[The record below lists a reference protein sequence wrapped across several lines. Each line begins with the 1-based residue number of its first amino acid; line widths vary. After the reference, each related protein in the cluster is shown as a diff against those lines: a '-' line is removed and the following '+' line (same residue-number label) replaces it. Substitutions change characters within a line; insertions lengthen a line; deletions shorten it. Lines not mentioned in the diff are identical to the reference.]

1 MADEKVTATEDS
13 GENFAEMFKASQE
26 NAQGRVKQGDK
37 VTGTVIDVT
46 DDSVFVNVGVKIDG
60 IMDRKDFID
69 NEGNLTVKVGDEVEA
84 YVTKATSQEIVLSRS
99 MNGAGMAAIENAK
112 DAGIPVE
119 GRVIDACKGG
129 YHVEILGKTAFC
141 PGSQMAAGEPE
152 SLPGQTFQFLI
163 TRVESRGRNIVV
175 SHRAL
180 VDREREASLEKF
192 LSEVKEGDI
201 IEGKVTRLAPFGAFV
216 EVAPAVEG
224 MIHLSEL
231 SWSRVVK
238 ADEAVSVGAGS
249 EGQAPQGFQGE
260 GPRRPRAYPHFP
272 LPQAGSGQ
280 PLG

>member
-152 SLPGQTFQFLI
+152 SLPGQTFQL
-163 TRVESRGRNIVV
+163 S
-175 SHRAL
+175 SPALRA
-180 VDREREASLEKF
+180 AAATSL
-192 LSEVKEGDI
+192 
-201 IEGKVTRLAPFGAFV
+201 
-216 EVAPAVEG
+216 
-224 MIHLSEL
+224 
-231 SWSRVVK
+231 
-238 ADEAVSVGAGS
+238 
-249 EGQAPQGFQGE
+249 
-260 GPRRPRAYPHFP
+260 
-272 LPQAGSGQ
+272 
-280 PLG
+280 

>member
-112 DAGIPVE
+112 DTGIPVE

-152 SLPGQTFQFLI
+152 SLPGQTFQPGFDIRLDGFLFSGGHLFQFPQNNM
-163 TRVESRGRNIVV
+163 TYHYLFSSQMGCFSTHSPQSFFSNRSR
-175 SHRAL
+175 L
-180 VDREREASLEKF
+180 
-192 LSEVKEGDI
+192 
-201 IEGKVTRLAPFGAFV
+201 
-216 EVAPAVEG
+216 
-224 MIHLSEL
+224 
-231 SWSRVVK
+231 
-238 ADEAVSVGAGS
+238 
-249 EGQAPQGFQGE
+249 
-260 GPRRPRAYPHFP
+260 
-272 LPQAGSGQ
+272 
-280 PLG
+280 